1 MPEKRVPCDFG
12 GLLSCD
18 VADSS
23 RFVFSRYFVPLQL
36 MFADSTTP
44 ILPGYKKAFLEEL
57 VAGGVLEP
65 GRISRAFAAGD
76 QPDTIERN
84 SLRLA
89 LAKGAPADGAIRGPD
104 GERGGLLGE
113 LAEVTAHSRNVDLL
127 LRRVGEEV
135 RSSLDGV
142 RAVEERGAVS
152 TSEPLPS
159 NVLRRPREET
169 DEDWQN
175 LLLGLLRS
183 DMGYLFLDR
192 TRIRPKGFAIG
203 EHVYALG
210 LAPGEE
216 VTLEQKTFA
225 KRQTTY
231 EEQNE
236 QETQFDLELASTLTT
251 ELQEGFEATK
261 SHNDT
266 SGLNVSHTGQYTS
279 PDFFWGKIN
288 ASHTIGFTRN
298 VTDAS
303 QETNR
308 RSAKDSQSASSK
320 TAAKYRTLHKT
331 TFKVTE
337 ERGFESTSKRVIR
350 NPNRYTP
357 ITLHY
362 FKILQRLELSQE
374 RYGVRLCW
382 SPAVHDPAGAFFTQ
396 LEVGRKKIIG
406 DATATIPPAPTP
418 PVKLGPGGATPGPVE
433 ERWLHSSLTDADKW
447 GIWGDQRH
455 DYSIDI
461 PFPSDVQWDGVAESV
476 RLTVDT
482 GRTDYNV
489 AVKGMP
495 IVMSSEGGTVLRVVV
510 HVGAPVCINGPKIFF
525 QVAARFVKAPSP
537 QNQST
542 EDATYAAAVAAYQT
556 ALREWEDKRDEIMA
570 AARTSAAAW
579 ELDMLQRMD
588 PVTEM
593 INQIIKGIFPPS
605 VRDELWE
612 IDLWQRLFDW
622 SQASYVAYPSW
633 WAEGAMRNPTRDASD
648 FVNASWAK
656 LYLPIRVGM
665 ELVALRWIF
674 GKKIDGALDPAV
686 EASFDDLLEDLA
698 AYRTESFGD
707 SQEIALTNGGEPSTE
722 YGEPGTDSCP
732 SIRDIAPCIG
742 RWTELMPTDGTHVE
756 VIQGSSTAADSTTAR
771 KADDDAALR
780 KARLKDLTAETAL
793 KHNAGE
799 HITEPTDVTIRIGM
813 PSERCT
819 D

>member
-1 MPEKRVPCDFG
+1 MPENRVTCDAS
-12 GLLSCD
+12 GLLNCE

-36 MFADSTTP
+36 TFGDSTTP
-44 ILPGYKKAFLEEL
+44 ILPKYKKVFLEEL
-57 VAGGVLEP
+57 VAGGVLDP
-65 GRISRAFAAGD
+65 RRIGRVLASGD
-76 QPDTIERN
+76 QPDTVERN
-84 SLRLA
+84 SLQLVVNE
-89 LAKGAPADGAIRGPD
+89 GTPTDVGVRGPV

-113 LAEVTAHSRNVDLL
+113 LAEVTAHSRYADRL

-152 TSEPLPS
+152 TSQPLPS
-159 NVLRRPREET
+159 NVMRRPRAET
-169 DEDWQN
+169 DEDWHN
-175 LLLGLLRS
+175 LLLGLLKS
-183 DMGYLFLDR
+183 DLGYLFLDR
-192 TRIRPKGFAIG
+192 TRIRPKGFAVG

-261 SHNDT
+261 SHNDA
-266 SGLNVSHTGQYTS
+266 SGLNVSHTGQYTT

-331 TFKVTE
+331 TFKVAA

-362 FKILQRLELSQE
+362 FKILQQLELSQE

-382 SPAVHDPAGAFFTQ
+382 SPTVHDPAGAFFTQ
-396 LEVGRKKIIG
+396 LEVGRKKILD

-418 PVKLGPGGATPGPVE
+418 PAKPGPGGTSAGAVE

-447 GIWGDQRH
+447 GIFGDQRH
-455 DYSIDI
+455 DYSVDI
-461 PFPSDVQWDGVAESV
+461 PFPSDFQWDGVAESV

-489 AVKGMP
+489 HVKGMP
-495 IVMSSEGGTVLRVVV
+495 IVASSEGGTVLRVVV
-510 HVGAPVCINGPKIFF
+510 HVGAPVWINGPKIFF
-525 QVAARFVKAPSP
+525 QVAARFVKTPSP
-537 QNQST
+537 RNQST
-542 EDATYAAAVAAYQT
+542 EDAAYAAAVAAYQT

-570 AARTSAAAW
+570 AARSFAAAW
-579 ELDMLQRMD
+579 EADMLRRMD

-633 WAEGAMRNPTRDASD
+633 WAEGAMRDPTRDASD

-686 EASFDDLLEDLA
+686 EASFDGLLEDLA

-707 SQEIALTNGGEPSTE
+707 AQEIALAEGVEPSAA
-722 YGEPGTDSCP
+722 GGGPGAESCR
-732 SIRDIAPCIG
+732 SVREVAPCIG

-756 VIQGSSTAADSTTAR
+756 VIQGYSTAADTTTAR
-771 KADDDAALR
+771 EAGDAAALR
-780 KARLKDLTAETAL
+780 KARLQDLGAETAL
-793 KHNAGE
+793 KHSAGE
-799 HITEPTDVTIRIGM
+799 HLKEPTEVTIRIGT
-813 PSERCT
+813 PSERCS